1 MKDTPDYTGWLTTTQ
16 VARKLEVG
24 TAYVIQHLI
33 PNGDLTE
40 IVVTP
45 LGRLFNPEEV
55 EFLRQQRAQAKAE
68 TRAR

>member
-1 MKDTPDYTGWLTTTQ
+1 MTATADYTGWLTTTQ

-33 PNGDLTE
+33 PNGDLAD
-40 IVVTP
+40 VVITP

-55 EFLRQQRAQAKAE
+55 EFLRQQRAAAKAE
-68 TRAR
+68 AAAR